1 MILPG
6 GRAAAIAA
14 ALAVVY
20 VVWGST
26 YLGIAV
32 AIETMPPLL
41 MSAVR
46 YLIAGGILYAIARRL
61 GGAPAPRRADWW
73 PAAIAGGALFVIG
86 NGGVAVA
93 EETVPSGIVAL
104 LVATTPLWMTLMDRV
119 AFGVRLA
126 PVAIGGLV
134 IGFAGVALLVNPTV
148 PGRLDPFGSV
158 VTLVAAFGWAAGS
171 MYARG
176 GRLPEHALLSAAMQM
191 VAGGVLLG
199 IAGVA
204 RGELSHVDLGAIST
218 RSIVAL
224 VYLITIGAL
233 VAFTAYAWLL
243 QNARTSV
250 VSTYAYV
257 NPVIAVVLGWAILSE
272 PIGARTVLAGA
283 AIVLAVALIVSP
295 RRKREQL
302 PGAVPAPQRA
312 G

>member
-1 MILPG
+1 MFLPG
-6 GRAAAIAA
+6 GRAAAIVA

-46 YLIAGGILYAIARRL
+46 YLLAGGILYVLARRF
-61 GGAPAPRRADWW
+61 GGAPAPRRADWR
-73 PAAIAGGALFVIG
+73 PAAIVGGALFVIG

-93 EETVPSGIVAL
+93 ELTVASGIVAL
-104 LVATTPLWMTLMDRV
+104 LVASTPLWMTLMDRV

-126 PVAIGGLV
+126 PAAIAGLV
-134 IGFAGVALLVNPTV
+134 IGFAGVAFLVNPSL
-148 PGRLDPFGSV
+148 PGRLDTFGAALA
-158 VTLVAAFGWAAGS
+158 LVAAFGWAAGS
-171 MYARG
+171 VYARG
-176 GRLPEHALLSAAMQM
+176 GKLPEHALLSAAMQM
-191 VAGGVLLG
+191 LAGGVLLG

-204 RGELSHVDLGAIST
+204 RGELTDVDVAAISA
-218 RSIVAL
+218 RSLIAF
-224 VYLITIGAL
+224 VYLVFVGSL

-257 NPVIAVVLGWAILSE
+257 NPVIAVALGWAILDE
-272 PIGARTVLAGA
+272 PIGARTLLAGA
-283 AIVLAVALIVSP
+283 AIVVAVALIVSP
-295 RRKREQL
+295 RPPHRL
-302 PGAVPAPQRA
+302 PETTPAPQRA